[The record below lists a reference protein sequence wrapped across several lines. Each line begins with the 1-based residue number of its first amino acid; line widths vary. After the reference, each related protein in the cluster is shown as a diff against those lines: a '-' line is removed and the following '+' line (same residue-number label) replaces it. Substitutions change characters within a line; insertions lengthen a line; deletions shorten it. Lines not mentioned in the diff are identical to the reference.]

1 MLKSAGDDKMVI
13 AMPQMGNDLFRKY
26 MKSKYVKSLER
37 AGAEVRFIELD
48 DPEKA
53 AQQALLCNGLLMPG
67 GADVSPVLYGQEI
80 SAECGKPNEL
90 RDKAEPLMLK
100 EFAKSGKPILGIC
113 RGIQIINVTY
123 GGTLLQDI
131 KPIQKEKHS
140 DFLNRAHFSH
150 EVEIEKDSRLYRI
163 VKSDRIKV
171 NSMHHQV
178 IDRPADGFIVCARSS
193 DGFIEAI
200 EKKDYGFFVAVQ
212 WHPEHMSKKNSVQ
225 QALFD
230 EFVKECKKQAVKP

>member
-1 MLKSAGDDKMVI
+1 MII

-37 AGAEVRFIELD
+37 AGAKVRFIELD
-48 DPEKA
+48 DPQKA
-53 AQQALLCNGLLMPG
+53 VQQALLCDGLLMPG
-67 GADVSPVLYGQEI
+67 GADVNPALYGQKITEN
-80 SAECGKPNEL
+80 CGKPNGQ
-90 RDKAEPLMLK
+90 RDNAEPLMIK
-100 EFAKSGKPILGIC
+100 MFAESGKPIFGIC

-131 KPIQKEKHS
+131 KGVQKEKHA
-140 DFLNRAHFSH
+140 DFLNRAHFTH
-150 EVEIEKDSRLYRI
+150 EVEITKDSWLYSA

-171 NSMHHQV
+171 NSMHHQA
-178 IDRPADGFIVCARSS
+178 IDRVADGFVVTAKST

-200 EKKDYGFFVAVQ
+200 EKENYGFFAAVQ
-212 WHPEHMSKKNSVQ
+212 WHPEHMSKKDSIQ

-230 EFVKECKKQAVKP
+230 EFVRECKKAK

>member
-1 MLKSAGDDKMVI
+1 MLKSTGDDKMVI

-37 AGAEVRFIELD
+37 AGAKVRFIELD

-53 AQQALLCNGLLMPG
+53 AQQALLCDGLLMPG

-80 SAECGKPNEL
+80 TDECGKPNEI
-90 RDKAEPLMLK
+90 RDKAEPLMIK
-100 EFAKSGKPILGIC
+100 EFAKSGKPIFGIC

-131 KPIQKEKHS
+131 KSTQKEKHA
-140 DFLNRAHFSH
+140 DFLNRSRFTH
-150 EVEIEKDSRLYRI
+150 EVEIEKDSWLYRT

-171 NSMHHQV
+171 NSMHHQA
-178 IDRPADGFIVCARSS
+178 IDRVADGFVVTAKST

-200 EKKDYGFFVAVQ
+200 EKRGGGFFAAVQ
-212 WHPEHMSKKNSVQ
+212 WHPEHMSKKSSVE

-230 EFVKECKKQAVKP
+230 EFVKECKKVTC